1 MYTKSA
7 HRDTQPIII
16 PENYNGNAFS
26 ERIDSADFS
35 SSLSES
41 PVEIEISND
50 TKEPDL
56 PPSKSLLSSLLPPK
70 VAAASNVSGNALGLE
85 ELLIIGVIIL
95 LTQSNSDNDILLLLF
110 LLLFYK

>member
-7 HRDTQPIII
+7 NRDIHPIII

-26 ERIDSADFS
+26 ERTDSAEIS
-35 SSLSES
+35 SDLSET
-41 PVEIEISND
+41 PAETEVSND
-50 TKEPDL
+50 TKEPDS
-56 PPSKSLLSSLLPPK
+56 PQSKSLLSSLLPPK
-70 VAAASNVSGNALGLE
+70 VAATSNISGNAIGLE